1 MEQDQEKAIWSTRMK
16 TNFIL
21 ADIYDV
27 LNMINANIVASASRK
42 PAKAPKKYP
51 RPGKKSDEDNIR
63 HFGSGALPP
72 DELRKWMEEKRESH
86 ARSSSG
92 DNYSHA
98 SDGGR
103 SGKDNE

>member
-1 MEQDQEKAIWSTRMK
+1 MK
-16 TNFIL
+16 TNFLL
-21 ADIYDV
+21 ADIFDM
-27 LNMINANIVASASRK
+27 LATINSNLVASASGK
-42 PAKAPKKYP
+42 PAKTPKKCP
-51 RPGKKSDEDNIR
+51 RPGRKKEKSENES

-72 DELRKWMEEKRESH
+72 DELERWMEEKREIH

-103 SGKDNE
+103 SGKDNK

>member
-1 MEQDQEKAIWSTRMK
+1 MK
-16 TNFIL
+16 TNFLL
-21 ADIYDV
+21 ADIFDM
-27 LNMINANIVASASRK
+27 LATINSNLVASASGK
-42 PAKAPKKYP
+42 PAQKPKKYP
-51 RPGKKSDEDNIR
+51 RPGRKKDKADNET

-72 DELRKWMEEKRESH
+72 DELERWMEEKRESH

-103 SGKDNE
+103 SGKDNK

>member
-1 MEQDQEKAIWSTRMK
+1 MEQDQEKAVWSTRMK

-27 LNMINANIVASASRK
+27 LNMINANIVALASRE

-51 RPGKKSDEDNIR
+51 RPGNNRDNENER
-63 HFGSGALPP
+63 HFGRGALPP
-72 DELRKWMEEKRESH
+72 DELKKWIEEKRESH

-103 SGKDNE
+103 SRKDNE